1 MSVST
6 EDQMKGKSMKEYE
19 VTIKE
24 NLEMKVIIEAENEEE
39 AISIAEEN
47 YWNSEYILDADCFKG
62 VEFSAEGSLR
72 ESEKSVRNRKDYS
85 R

>member
-1 MSVST
+1 
-6 EDQMKGKSMKEYE
+6 MKEYE

-24 NLEMKVIIEAENEEE
+24 NLEMKVTIEAENEED
-39 AISIAEEN
+39 AISIAQEN

-62 VEFSAEGSLR
+62 VEFSAEEILR

>member
-6 EDQMKGKSMKEYE
+6 EDQMKGKNMKKYE

-24 NLEMKVIIEAENEEE
+24 NLEMKVTIEAENEED
-39 AISIAEEN
+39 AISIVQEN

-62 VEFSAEGSLR
+62 VEFSAEESLR

>member
-6 EDQMKGKSMKEYE
+6 EDQMKGKSMKEDE

-24 NLEMKVIIEAENEEE
+24 NLEMKVNIEAENEED
-39 AISIAEEN
+39 AISIAQEN

-62 VEFSAEGSLR
+62 VEFSAEESLR